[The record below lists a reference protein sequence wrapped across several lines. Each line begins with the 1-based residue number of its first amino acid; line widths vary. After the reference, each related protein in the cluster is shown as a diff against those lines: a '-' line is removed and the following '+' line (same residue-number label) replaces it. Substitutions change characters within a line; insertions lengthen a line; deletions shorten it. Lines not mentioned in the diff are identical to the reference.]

1 MGINPCPYIN
11 GDDKWALTHVRTKKK
26 EQQVGI
32 NPYSYTKRD
41 DKWETTHVHQTHSIK
56 SMQAQ
61 NNRQKIG
68 QDSQNLLVLGSHNH
82 KRV

>member
-1 MGINPCPYIN
+1 MGINPCPY
-11 GDDKWALTHVRTKKK
+11 KKK

-41 DKWETTHVHQTHSIK
+41 DKWEATHIHQTHSIK
-56 SMQAQ
+56 SMQPQ
-61 NNRQKIG
+61 NSRQKMG